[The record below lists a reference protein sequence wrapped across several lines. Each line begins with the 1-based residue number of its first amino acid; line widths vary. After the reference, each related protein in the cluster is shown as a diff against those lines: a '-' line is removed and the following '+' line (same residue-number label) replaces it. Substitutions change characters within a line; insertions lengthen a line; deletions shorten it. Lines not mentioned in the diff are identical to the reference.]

1 MSWDH
6 EQYVKFVRK
15 QALTA
20 KGGSL
25 FLLQAASKPYSDEH
39 SKLFLTYYSMPDW
52 LDVFSSAPSYDRG
65 LARPRMAF
73 DKRLGTTPFDHMIAE
88 YKHAAKKHQDKVA
101 EALDQIASVRSGQ
114 ALLKEIGSTGY
125 RISVMP
131 YWHYFMTLPYLEFFN
146 ALTRPIK
153 PDDALSNISLGTYP
167 NLEDASERN
176 SPIRG
181 DDNEPT
187 GEKGTG
193 KGVNV
198 VIFFSAEIWESK
210 GAPNG
215 PGDLPDEV
223 LFHELTHATRMIRG
237 RMTHVPVEGGGGY
250 GNIEEYFATVITNV
264 YISEKAPTAAL
275 RGLYAND
282 LIRQTTRVL
291 RLKGDDVVIVTT
303 DPLPTGWSAMKD
315 PEHFYEN
322 IDRLNIP
329 PRQLMQIFSSGPQ
342 KTFYRD
348 LAFLPEEKPKFNPPR
363 LHFSEN
369 HPPPK
374 K

>member
-1 MSWDH
+1 M
-6 EQYVKFVRK
+6 
-15 QALTA
+15 AL
-20 KGGSL
+20 
-25 FLLQAASKPYSDEH
+25 
-39 SKLFLTYYSMPDW
+39 
-52 LDVFSSAPSYDRG
+52 
-65 LARPRMAF
+65 

-114 ALLKEIGSTGY
+114 ALLKELGSTGY

-131 YWHYFMTLPYLEFFN
+131 YWHYFMTLPDLEFFN
-146 ALTRPIK
+146 ALTRPTK

-167 NLEDASERN
+167 NLEDAYERK

-187 GEKGTG
+187 GGKGTG
-193 KGVNV
+193 KGANV

-210 GAPNG
+210 GAPKG
-215 PGDLPDEV
+215 PGNLPDEV
-223 LFHELTHATRMIRG
+223 LFHELAHATRMIRG
-237 RMTHVPVEGGGGY
+237 HMTHVAVEGGGGY

-264 YISEKAPTAAL
+264 YMSDKAPTAAL
-275 RGLYAND
+275 RGLYGNEHI
-282 LIRQTTRVL
+282 LQKTQVL
-291 RLKGDDVVIVTT
+291 NFRGDDVAIVTI
-303 DPLPTGWSAMKD
+303 DPLPTGWSVMRD

-322 IDRLNIP
+322 IDKLNIP
-329 PRQLMQIFSSGPQ
+329 PRQLMQIFSETQ
-342 KTFYRD
+342 KTFYRE
-348 LAFLPEEKPKFNPPR
+348 LATLPEARPTFNPPR
-363 LHFSEN
+363 LHFKEN